1 MSLEIIEISYLGGAL
16 LIYNLDLFGKKLEKM
31 RRSLSLTQKEISE
44 LANIDAVTLRRIEKG
59 KVVPKLDT
67 LEILSPVFKED
78 LISLL
83 VKFRF
88 DDYSV
93 FCEIKNRIESKFDS
107 GEFHSLNNE
116 FKELNILLSS
126 TKNMYYKNLIRQL
139 TLLTEAI
146 VLYKDN
152 DNNKALNIL
161 IDAIKITTPKFVLN
175 SHNSFVYSSMEIRIL
190 MNIAF
195 VLNKLNHKETYL
207 EIMKFC
213 ISAVDTDDE
222 IYPKLCYNLAGAYIR
237 NKDFQKALDFSNM
250 GIKFCQENRNLN
262 GLNLLY
268 YGKGISEYK
277 LNKEEYIESLKI
289 SIYLCKA
296 FGQDK
301 LKNTIINNCKE
312 IFSINL

>member
-1 MSLEIIEISYLGGAL
+1 M
-16 LIYNLDLFGKKLEKM
+16 IYNLDLFGKKLEEM
-31 RRSLSLTQKEISE
+31 RMGLSLTQKEVAE

-59 KVVPKLDT
+59 KVIPKIDT
-67 LEILSPVFKED
+67 LEILSPIFKED

-83 VKFRF
+83 LKYRF

-93 FCEIKNRIESKFDS
+93 FYEIKNRIESKSDS
-107 GEFHSLNNE
+107 GEFHTFNSE
-116 FKELNILLSS
+116 FEELNILLSS
-126 TKNMYYKNLIRQL
+126 TKDMYYKNLIRQL
-139 TLLTEAI
+139 ILLAEAI

-161 IDAIKITTPKFVLN
+161 VEAIKITTPKFVLN
-175 SHNSFVYSSMEIRIL
+175 NYNSFVYSPMEIRIL

-195 VLNKLNHKETYL
+195 VLNKLNHEETYL
-207 EIMKFC
+207 EIMEFC
-213 ISAVDTDDE
+213 INAVDTDDE
-222 IYPKLCYNLAGAYIR
+222 IYPKLCHNLAGAYTR
-237 NKDFQKALDFSNM
+237 NKDFQKALDFSNR
-250 GIKFCQENRNLN
+250 GIKFCQENRNFN
-262 GLNLLY
+262 GLSLLY
-268 YGKGISEYK
+268 YGKGISEYR

-312 IFSINL
+312 IFGIDL